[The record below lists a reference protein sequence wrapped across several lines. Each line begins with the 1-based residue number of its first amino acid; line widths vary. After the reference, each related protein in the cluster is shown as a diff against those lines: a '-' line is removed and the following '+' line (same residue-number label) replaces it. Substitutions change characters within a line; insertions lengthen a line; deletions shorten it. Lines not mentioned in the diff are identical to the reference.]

1 MSATNAS
8 IACRR
13 DAGVNLRQIYT
24 TVMAT
29 ATNTLTLEEFRSLY
43 AEEKPYYEYWFGE
56 AIQKTV
62 PTVLHVLLVKILMNA
77 LDGAGYES
85 GAELELRIDQDWQ
98 PKPDVAAM
106 STIEAPYPTKPV
118 DVVVEV
124 LSPDDRM
131 QRVIEKCRQYVRIGI
146 PAVFV
151 MDPELRYAWEWSRAT
166 ENLERISTMLLPNG
180 QTISVAD
187 LWKDLDRRLQS
198 KRS

>member
-1 MSATNAS
+1 
-8 IACRR
+8 
-13 DAGVNLRQIYT
+13 
-24 TVMAT
+24 MAT